1 VAEGDISSFAAKGKS
16 GNQTPDH
23 KEQDGRSNVGR
34 QGMSIG
40 ETAAGSGT
48 IGEGDKNIEERRT
61 SDPTQSGQV
70 NLDGEADTKATG
82 GGKLATGKADNLGMG
97 GGVKRMDS
105 NEAGSWEGMAALMA
119 RQADAA
125 FAKASMKNIRVDSL
139 KEAAHHLR
147 QSGDA
152 VSKGNIRQMKEF
164 RKLAIASLQKAQ
176 TQLEAG
182 PTAGFAVE
190 SSQGVL
196 GDVIDSGPDL
206 APVKYKD
213 EVADYYKRLNEVL

>member
-1 VAEGDISSFAAKGKS
+1 MAV
-16 GNQTPDH
+16 
-23 KEQDGRSNVGR
+23 
-34 QGMSIG
+34 G

-61 SDPTQSGQV
+61 ADPTQSGQV

-82 GGKLATGKADNLGMG
+82 GGKLATGKADDLGMG

-105 NEAGSWEGMAALMA
+105 NEAGSWEGMASLMA
-119 RQADAA
+119 QQADAA

-139 KEAAHHLR
+139 QTAAHHLR

-152 VSKGNIRQMKEF
+152 MSKGNIRQMNEF
-164 RKLAIASLQKAQ
+164 RKLAMASLQKAQ
-176 TQLEAG
+176 AQLEADSI
-182 PTAGFAVE
+182 AGFAIE
-190 SSQGVL
+190 SSPGVL
-196 GDVIDSGPDL
+196 GDVVDSGPDL
-206 APVKYKD
+206 APVKYRD